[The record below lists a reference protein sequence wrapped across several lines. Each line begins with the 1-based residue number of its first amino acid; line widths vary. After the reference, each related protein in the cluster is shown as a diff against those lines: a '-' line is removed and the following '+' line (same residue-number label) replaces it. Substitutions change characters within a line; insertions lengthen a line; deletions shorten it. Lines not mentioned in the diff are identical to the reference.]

1 MKERLDKKSF
11 IKYIVSVLLFGFNG
25 IVASNISVSSYN
37 IVFFRTL
44 FGSLLLVSVFF
55 IKGGK
60 FNFRKNQHDIIYIT
74 LSGVAM
80 GTSWMF
86 LYEAYEQIGI
96 SLASILYYF
105 GSVIVM
111 MLSPIIFKE
120 KFTLPKITGFIVVI
134 VGIVLV
140 NQRSATD
147 GLSTFGIVCGFLS
160 AITYFFMVTFNKK
173 SKNISGIENSAIQ
186 LVASF
191 ITLAVFIGIKQHFVF
206 HIPAS
211 DWPWLL
217 LLGLFNTGFGCYLYF
232 SSLKKLPA
240 QTVALCGN
248 LELFSA
254 VIFAEIF
261 LHEKLLLWQK
271 VGAILIVLGTMIGE
285 LIKVRRNK

>member
-25 IVASNISVSSYN
+25 IVASNISVSSYD

-44 FGSLLLVSVFF
+44 FGSLLLVSLFF
-55 IKGGK
+55 ITGGK
-60 FNFRKNQHDIIYIT
+60 FSFRKNQRDIIYIT
-74 LSGVAM
+74 LSGVSM
-80 GTSWMF
+80 GASWMF
-86 LYEAYEQIGI
+86 LYEAYDQIGV

-105 GSVIVM
+105 CSVIVM
-111 MLSPIIFKE
+111 ILSPIIFKE
-120 KFTLPKITGFIVVI
+120 KFTLPKIAGFIVVI

-140 NQRSATD
+140 NQRAVTD

-160 AITYFFMVTFNKK
+160 AITYFFMVVLNKK
-173 SKNISGIENSAIQ
+173 SKNITGIENSAIQ

-191 ITLAVFIGIKQHFVF
+191 ITLAIFVGIKQQFVF
-206 HIPAS
+206 YIPAS

-217 LLGLFNTGFGCYLYF
+217 LLGLLNTGFGCYLYF
-232 SSLKKLPA
+232 SSLAKLPA

-254 VIFAEIF
+254 VIFSAIF
-261 LHEKLLLWQK
+261 LHDNLSFWQN
-271 VGAILIVLGTMIGE
+271 VGAILIVSGTMIGE
-285 LIKVRRNK
+285 MIKTKRNK